1 VDDLIKMSTY
11 YLDVNK
17 PLAIRNRLMFL
28 LPHFTLCHGENVR
41 ALQLADLFSIKLDNE
56 GYSTCSAVV
65 AVMSQGKKTVWLK
78 RGRCF
83 YSEQKRP
90 YLSNWC
96 TCSVFL
102 HTVSKIYV
110 NFSNGM
116 PSSEVLAKRVNF
128 GVTLLP

>member
-1 VDDLIKMSTY
+1 MDDLIKISTY
-11 YLDVNK
+11 YLDINK

-28 LPHFTLCHGENVR
+28 LPHFGENVR

-65 AVMSQGKKTVWLK
+65 AVMSQGKKK
-78 RGRCF
+78 CF

-96 TCSVFL
+96 TCSVFFCL
-102 HTVSKIYV
+102 VPYPECSI
-110 NFSNGM
+110 SNIHA
-116 PSSEVLAKRVNF
+116 EF
-128 GVTLLP
+128 GLV

>member
-1 VDDLIKMSTY
+1 MDDLIKMSTY

-65 AVMSQGKKTVWLK
+65 AVMSQGKKISLAEK
-78 RGRCF
+78 RSVLLFRTKTSLFVQLVHLLCIF
-83 YSEQKRP
+83 AYSK
-90 YLSNWC
+90 
-96 TCSVFL
+96 
-102 HTVSKIYV
+102 
-110 NFSNGM
+110 
-116 PSSEVLAKRVNF
+116 
-128 GVTLLP
+128 